1 MSSSLYRKYR
11 PQTFSEIIGQK
22 HIVQT
27 LSNAIKHDRIGHAYL
42 FTGPRGTGKT
52 TLARIFAKAINC
64 SERKDF
70 DSSAKASASAEP
82 CQKCDICKNIS
93 ENRSLDIIEI
103 DAASNTGVDNIRE
116 LRETVKL
123 PATHAKYKV
132 YIIDEVHMLSSG
144 AFNALLKTL
153 EEPPAHVVFILA
165 TTEIHKVPETILSR
179 CQRFDFT
186 RLSIEN
192 IIKKLTEIAK
202 QEKIKIEKEALEMIA
217 ISAEGG
223 MRDAESL
230 LTQIISLEDKNIT
243 AKEVTEM
250 LGTTDHETIELMA
263 HHLLKK
269 DGSGAL
275 QLVDTI
281 TSDGSDI
288 EIFAKSLIN
297 YTRQLMVLSVSAELI
312 KHFSFE
318 LTKEQSEKALTFAK
332 SHTSQEFL
340 GILEHLMEAQRKIKG
355 SFIPQLPLEIA
366 IVKITQHTAYNIEHG
381 TKSMEPQ
388 VAKQSLLR
396 GRHETPSSKAELAT
410 GQAKNVQQEIK
421 IVEKVE
427 IKKESPTA
435 TPARKAG
442 TLITFSLDD
451 VKEKWNKI
459 IQETRPINHT
469 LSAFLA
475 NCVPAGISG
484 DTVSIATKYSFYKD
498 KLNEPAN
505 RLTVEEV
512 FDKIFKLRPFVN
524 FIDEKDSG
532 VNIDE
537 TLGTAKNS
545 AKKAEQEKPSET
557 GNLLDDAMSIIGGR
571 LIGDL
576 PERQEN

>member
-64 SERKDF
+64 SSRQSD
-70 DSSAKASASAEP
+70 ASAEP
-82 CQKCDICKNIS
+82 CQTCDICKNIS

-116 LRETVKL
+116 LRETIKL

-192 IIKKLTEIAK
+192 IIKKLAEIAK

-250 LGTTDHETIELMA
+250 LGTTDHATIELMTA
-263 HHLLKK
+263 HLLAK
-269 DGSGAL
+269 DGSSAL
-275 QLVDTI
+275 QLIDTI
-281 TSDGSDI
+281 SNDGSDI

-297 YTRQLMVLSVSAELI
+297 YIRQLMVLSVNEKII

-318 LTKEQSEKALTFAK
+318 LTKEQSEKALAFSK
-332 SHTSQEFL
+332 KPSQEFL
-340 GILEHLMEAQRKIKG
+340 NILDQLMDAQRKIKG

-366 IVKITQHTAYNIEHG
+366 VVKITEHE
-381 TKSMEPQ
+381 TRSM
-388 VAKQSLLR
+388 K
-396 GRHETPSSKAELAT
+396 HETPIMKQESGDSK
-410 GQAKNVQQEIK
+410 QEIK
-421 IVEKVE
+421 NYPAIPEQKSSPIKQVE
-427 IKKESPTA
+427 IKKADPVA
-435 TPARKAG
+435 PLVIRKNG
-442 TLITFSLDD
+442 MPVTFSLDD
-451 VKEKWNKI
+451 VKEKWNAI
-459 IQETRPINHT
+459 IQETKPINHT
-469 LSAFLA
+469 LSAFLS
-475 NCVPAGISG
+475 NCVPASINV
-484 DTVSIATKYSFYKD
+484 DTISIATKYSFYKD

-512 FDKIFKLRPFVN
+512 FDKIFKSRPFVN

-537 TLGTAKNS
+537 TLGTAKGI
-545 AKKAEQEKPSET
+545 AKSVAPKKPSET
-557 GNLLDDAMSIIGGR
+557 NSLLDEAMNIMGGR